1 MITSYPKYSFTKT
14 INMKRLLIIVAMAV
28 AIVSYAQESKQ
39 PACHGDSSCCN
50 AIMCDSVN
58 IPVFIIDG
66 VEVQNPSDLEN
77 DDIIEVKILK
87 DSEAG
92 KIFSPRLGGIV
103 LITTK
108 SKKYLKPI
116 LEKYK
121 AAKDKNQIKVS
132 EGIVI
137 R

>member
-1 MITSYPKYSFTKT
+1 
-14 INMKRLLIIVAMAV
+14 MKRLLILAAMAV
-28 AIVSYAQESKQ
+28 AIVSYAQQ
-39 PACHGDSSCCN
+39 PQQPVCSGDSSCCN
-50 AIMCDSVN
+50 AVMCDSVN
-58 IPVFIIDG
+58 IPVFIVDG
-66 VEVQNPSDLEN
+66 VEVQNLNDLRN
-77 DDIIEVKILK
+77 DDIIEIKVIK
-87 DSEAG
+87 DSAAG
-92 KIFSPRLGGIV
+92 KIFAPRLGGIV

-137 R
+137 RSAK

>member
-1 MITSYPKYSFTKT
+1 
-14 INMKRLLIIVAMAV
+14 MKRLLILAAMAV
-28 AIVSYAQESKQ
+28 AIVSYAQQ
-39 PACHGDSSCCN
+39 PRQPLCSGDSSCCN
-50 AIMCDSVN
+50 VVMCDSVN
-58 IPVFIIDG
+58 IPVFIVDG
-66 VEVQNPSDLEN
+66 VEVQDLCGLEN

-92 KIFSPRLGGIV
+92 KIFSPRLGGVV

-137 R
+137 RSAK